1 MSHAV
6 ITANRLTDG
15 VAVWFGPDGTWVDTF
30 AHATVFEDEAVK
42 AALAAAKATIARQE
56 VVGVYEFPVT
66 LRDGRAVPP
75 NVRETIRA
83 RGPSVRPD
91 LGLQAIGA
99 GV

>member
-1 MSHAV
+1 MPHAV

-15 VAVWFGPDGTWVDTF
+15 VAVWFGPDEKWVETF
-30 AHATVFEDEAVK
+30 AHATVYDDKTAQ

-66 LRDGRAVPP
+66 LRDGHAVPP